1 MLFIWSSL
9 DYRVY
14 HLKFNLTTITS
25 YSTERKSGLCPPPG
39 YRRSQPSPW
48 HLSQVT
54 LVARPLPQQLRKSYA
69 GVNMVYSLS
78 EHVFILEHHTERCG
92 RVVNTPASYLGDPG
106 FKFRPGDRIFLVFRD
121 FLQSFQTNAGLV
133 P

>member
-1 MLFIWSSL
+1 M
-9 DYRVY
+9 
-14 HLKFNLTTITS
+14 TS
-25 YSTERKSGLCPPPG
+25 YSTERKSELCPPPG
-39 YRRSQPSPW
+39 YRHSQPSPW

-69 GVNMVYSLS
+69 GVNMVYSLGS
-78 EHVFILEHHTERCG
+78 MCSFSNILILNTERCG

-121 FLQSFQTNAGLV
+121 FL
-133 P
+133 